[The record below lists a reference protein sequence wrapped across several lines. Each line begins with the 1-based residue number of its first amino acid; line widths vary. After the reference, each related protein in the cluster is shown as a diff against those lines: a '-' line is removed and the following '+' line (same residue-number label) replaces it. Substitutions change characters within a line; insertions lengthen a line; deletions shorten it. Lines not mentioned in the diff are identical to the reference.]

1 MMCMYRCVHI
11 NILRRTEK
19 SDSTPI
25 TSYHIASTL
34 NSLMATKFIILAQV
48 HRSKI
53 SISTRKPRK
62 RNENKPRPSKSISEN
77 MFNNAFPGKT
87 RTEIYYN
94 DLKKSDPLAN
104 ALLFMEDQP
113 VKEEESAKQEHGKLS
128 ICNHKDYGKSIIPTK
143 DRDLRRE
150 VAQLSL
156 VWYMKCSISFILR
169 KARAFYN
176 EFSCDTS
183 VGSSTMVVVDPYF
196 SVPVLPY
203 SN

>member
-11 NILRRTEK
+11 NILRTEK
-19 SDSTPI
+19 SNSTPI

-87 RTEIYYN
+87 RTEIYHN
-94 DLKKSDPLAN
+94 DLKKSDPLPN

-113 VKEEESAKQEHGKLS
+113 VKEEETSQQEHGELY
-128 ICNHKDYGKSIIPTK
+128 NLNRKDGKSVITTEYG
-143 DRDLRRE
+143 DLRRE
-150 VAQLSL
+150 VAQISL
-156 VWYMKCSISFILR
+156 FWYMKCSISYILR

-176 EFSCDTS
+176 EFSCDAC
-183 VGSSTMVVVDPYF
+183 VGSSTMVVVEPYF

-203 SN
+203 NN

>member
-1 MMCMYRCVHI
+1 
-11 NILRRTEK
+11 
-19 SDSTPI
+19 
-25 TSYHIASTL
+25 
-34 NSLMATKFIILAQV
+34 MATKFVTLGQV
-48 HRSKI
+48 HRPKI
-53 SISTRKPRK
+53 SISTRKPR
-62 RNENKPRPSKSISEN
+62 RCNQNKPQPSKSISEN
-77 MFNNAFPGKT
+77 KFNNVFPGKT
-87 RTEIYYN
+87 LTEIYHN
-94 DLKKSDPLAN
+94 GLNNSDPLTN
-104 ALLFMEDQP
+104 SLLFMEHQP

-156 VWYMKCSISFILR
+156 LWYMKCSISFILR

>member
-1 MMCMYRCVHI
+1 
-11 NILRRTEK
+11 
-19 SDSTPI
+19 
-25 TSYHIASTL
+25 
-34 NSLMATKFIILAQV
+34 MATKFIILAQV

-62 RNENKPRPSKSISEN
+62 RNEN
-77 MFNNAFPGKT
+77 MFNNAFPGRT

-104 ALLFMEDQP
+104 ALLFLEDQP
-113 VKEEESAKQEHGKLS
+113 VKEEETSQQEHGELY
-128 ICNHKDYGKSIIPTK
+128 NLNRKDGKSVIATEYG
-143 DRDLRRE
+143 DLRCE
-150 VAQLSL
+150 VAKISL
-156 VWYMKCSISFILR
+156 FWYMKCSISYILR

-176 EFSCDTS
+176 EFSCDAC

-203 SN
+203 NN

>member
-1 MMCMYRCVHI
+1 
-11 NILRRTEK
+11 
-19 SDSTPI
+19 
-25 TSYHIASTL
+25 
-34 NSLMATKFIILAQV
+34 
-48 HRSKI
+48 
-53 SISTRKPRK
+53 
-62 RNENKPRPSKSISEN
+62 
-77 MFNNAFPGKT
+77 
-87 RTEIYYN
+87 
-94 DLKKSDPLAN
+94 
-104 ALLFMEDQP
+104 MEHQP